1 MLMHMRLERR
11 PRFALFALSLL
22 LSAAACTP
30 RPAADSFVEEKGAVV
45 YGSDTRRN
53 YYEAS
58 ASEKSWLSST
68 AVVTDFV
75 NLTPQ
80 MGFERMGFADVNLC
94 TGQKFE
100 GEWILKNAGTAFLA
114 WDDHTMITAAHVDP
128 CGVKINCDPATD
140 PNECFRETIV
150 FGYQRIQ
157 SATILNSFGEP
168 TYTETSSDRRYR
180 CKDVILEDRARDF
193 IVFTLDRSVPAS
205 EATPLVI
212 AATSP
217 AVGAPVKVVGYG
229 HALPGKVSDGKVVER
244 LRNGAVRTTLDMVQG
259 NSGSPIMN
267 ASGQV
272 VGVASY
278 GAYRSNTVI
287 EGTLGGGACFL
298 WNICPET
305 GCPDAEPEC
314 VGTRKDGTKCG
325 TLPPTRPYPEPFAV
339 MISVEAISES
349 IARQGAPHRGPRGFD
364 FNGDGSEDVAIGYPR
379 FAETDTNPIDNST
392 LNGMVGVL
400 MGGGPLDAARLAELF
415 PGVDLSWSLGIPLPG
430 LKVYG
435 DGLWNVSLTPGE
447 RFGQTIAWGNFDD
460 DDADELLV
468 GSVGTKIRVLNHDGK
483 GDDVIDSSVI
493 PGLAKY
499 PSFVVGD
506 FNGDTYDDLAVTVSG
521 GTAIRYG
528 RPKTGLRGVVGTI
541 QVIPF
546 GGSYAVGDFNC
557 DGYEDLAV
565 AVKGTP
571 DPVKQNYSGGVRIL
585 LRLVWRTRHRRDP
598 RPRSLRR
605 RRSPR
610 PAQQRGVVHGQD
622 PHRRQLQR
630 RLGLRQRVRRPG
642 GQVELRTARL
652 FERTGERLLRRSHRA
667 QHRPHHLE
675 ALLHRHDP
683 PRPHR
688 EQREHRPKHR
698 LRVRRIHEHRRLQRR
713 RLHRSLRGEPARR

>member
-80 MGFERMGFADVNLC
+80 MGFERMGFADVDLC

-100 GEWILKNAGTAFLA
+100 GESDPEERRHGVPRLGRPHH
-114 WDDHTMITAAHVDP
+114 DHRGARRP
-128 CGVKINCDPATD
+128 LR
-140 PNECFRETIV
+140 REDQLRPYDGSQRVLQKTIV

-157 SATILNSFGEP
+157 SATTLNSFGEP

-287 EGTLGGGACFL
+287 QGTLGGGACFL

-339 MISVEAISES
+339 MISVEAIE
-349 IARQGAPHRGPRGFD
+349 
-364 FNGDGSEDVAIGYPR
+364 
-379 FAETDTNPIDNST
+379 
-392 LNGMVGVL
+392 
-400 MGGGPLDAARLAELF
+400 
-415 PGVDLSWSLGIPLPG
+415 
-430 LKVYG
+430 
-435 DGLWNVSLTPGE
+435 
-447 RFGQTIAWGNFDD
+447 
-460 DDADELLV
+460 
-468 GSVGTKIRVLNHDGK
+468 
-483 GDDVIDSSVI
+483 
-493 PGLAKY
+493 
-499 PSFVVGD
+499 
-506 FNGDTYDDLAVTVSG
+506 
-521 GTAIRYG
+521 
-528 RPKTGLRGVVGTI
+528 
-541 QVIPF
+541 
-546 GGSYAVGDFNC
+546 
-557 DGYEDLAV
+557 
-565 AVKGTP
+565 
-571 DPVKQNYSGGVRIL
+571 
-585 LRLVWRTRHRRDP
+585 
-598 RPRSLRR
+598 
-605 RRSPR
+605 
-610 PAQQRGVVHGQD
+610 
-622 PHRRQLQR
+622 
-630 RLGLRQRVRRPG
+630 
-642 GQVELRTARL
+642 
-652 FERTGERLLRRSHRA
+652 
-667 QHRPHHLE
+667 
-675 ALLHRHDP
+675 
-683 PRPHR
+683 
-688 EQREHRPKHR
+688 
-698 LRVRRIHEHRRLQRR
+698 
-713 RLHRSLRGEPARR
+713 